1 MTSRTL
7 PYAGKARAGEHR
19 AQRLDVPLS
28 IFRHHMRTGTRV
40 LLVIAALIVYGS
52 LYPFT
57 LSVPDSAALAL
68 AVMFDDWSFR
78 TSIGDALGNLA
89 LFVPF
94 GIAGGFAFSSQAMVK
109 RSVIVLGMSFFLALG
124 VQLAQIYFPPR
135 TPAIVDIAWN
145 LLGAG
150 AGLAMMS
157 SLRHYAMPLAGSWGF
172 GHKAAASIL
181 ALWLATE
188 LAPFV
193 PSLDM
198 QLLKNT
204 AKALLQLRLSPV
216 QILWHASGVL
226 VAARALRMLAP
237 GDRAYRTLLVLI
249 AVVLAGKVIVAG
261 REPNV
266 STIAGFMLGYAVAY
280 FVRNHLHRA
289 DPLVLA
295 ALLAA
300 YTLRA
305 LQPFQLQMHPVH
317 FSWIPFAAMLQ
328 GSMSV
333 NVQVLIESTFLFT
346 AVLGLIRTQGMG
358 VGPSTAVL
366 ALWVAALEFAQMY
379 IPGRSP
385 DITEPLLVLLIGL
398 LLKHA
403 DERRDR
409 PQTAGA
415 RALQ

>member
-1 MTSRTL
+1 L
-7 PYAGKARAGEHR
+7 A
-19 AQRLDVPLS
+19 
-28 IFRHHMRTGTRV
+28 
-40 LLVIAALIVYGS
+40 VIAALIVYGS

-57 LSVPDSAALAL
+57 MSAPDSAAHAF

-94 GIAGGFAFSSQAMVK
+94 GIAGGLAFSSQAMVK
-109 RSVIVLGMSFFLALG
+109 RSAMVLAMGFFLALG
-124 VQLAQIYFPPR
+124 VQLAQVYFPPR
-135 TPAIVDIAWN
+135 TPAIVDVAWN
-145 LLGAG
+145 LLGAS
-150 AGLAMMS
+150 AGLATMS
-157 SLRHYAMPLAGSWGF
+157 GVRHYAMPLAGSWSA
-172 GHKAAASIL
+172 GHKAAAGIV

-204 AKALLQLRLSPV
+204 ARALLQLRLSPV

-226 VAARALRMLAP
+226 VAARALRILVP
-237 GDRAYRTLLVLI
+237 GNRVHRALLVLI
-249 AVVLAGKVIVAG
+249 ALVLAGKIIVAG

-266 STIAGFMLGYAVAY
+266 STIAGFVLGYAVAY
-280 FVRNHLHRA
+280 FVRNQLHRA

-305 LQPFQLQMHPVH
+305 MQPFQLQMHPAR
-317 FSWIPFAAMLQ
+317 FSWIPFAGMLQ

-333 NVQVLIESTFLFT
+333 NFQVLIESTFLFT
-346 AVLGLIRTQGMG
+346 AVLGLIRMKGMR
-358 VGPSTAVL
+358 VGPSTVVL
-366 ALWVAALEFAQMY
+366 ALWVAALEFAQRY

-385 DITEPLLVLLIGL
+385 DITEPLLVLVIGL
-398 LLKHA
+398 LLKHVG
-403 DERRDR
+403 EKRDR
-409 PQTAGA
+409 PQTAA
-415 RALQ
+415 MQELQ